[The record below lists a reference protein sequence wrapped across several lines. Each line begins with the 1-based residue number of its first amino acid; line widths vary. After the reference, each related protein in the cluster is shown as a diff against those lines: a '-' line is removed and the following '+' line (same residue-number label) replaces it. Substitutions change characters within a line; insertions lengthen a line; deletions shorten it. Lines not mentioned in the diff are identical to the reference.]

1 MKPLWALRLS
11 LPRLK
16 CETCRFLHIS
26 HSFFSFT
33 DAQRIYAEPWQTL
46 SESFFRYAAS
56 IKTIQIQISA
66 TQTWMHTSKNHSFL
80 QFFKVFL
87 MKKELSWS
95 HALFSAMDLINI
107 AHLCKNTCTNYDE
120 EWDQQATATLSVPV
134 LIVSLVRSFCQI
146 SLASNPVAEEI
157 SVSITRWAPFP
168 VDLSFSFGAK
178 ECAQWSSTNQQNRHV
193 PEELQEV

>member
-1 MKPLWALRLS
+1 MKPLWAPRLP

-26 HSFFSFT
+26 HSLFSFI
-33 DAQRIYAEPWQTL
+33 DAQIIHAEPWQTL
-46 SESFFRYAAS
+46 SKSFFRYAAS
-56 IKTIQIQISA
+56 IKTIQIQILA
-66 TQTWMHTSKNHSFL
+66 TQTWLHTSKNCSSV

-95 HALFSAMDLINI
+95 HSLSRAMDLINI
-107 AHLCKNTCTNYDE
+107 AHLCKNTCTKYEE
-120 EWDQQATATLSVPV
+120 EWDQQATATLSASV
-134 LIVSLVRSFCQI
+134 LIVSLIQFFLPNLFGYQP
-146 SLASNPVAEEI
+146 LAEEI

-168 VDLSFSFGAK
+168 GDLSFSFRAK
-178 ECAQWSSTNQQNRHV
+178 ECAQWSSSNQQNRHV